1 MTRSTSLSG
10 AIFGERYK
18 VVHKL
23 GEGAT
28 SEVYLVEHAHIGR
41 REAVNV
47 LKPEVALEP
56 AFVQRFR
63 REARAINRVQHQ
75 NIIGIY
81 DFGMLPDG
89 RLYLAME
96 YADGPSCEHLLRDG
110 GRFNTPR
117 ALRVLH
123 QLANAIGHAHRHH
136 VVHRDLKP
144 GNMVLVEHRGQH
156 DVLKV
161 LDFGMA
167 KIVGL
172 EGDNLTRRG
181 EVFGTPEYMAPEL
194 LDATTTDPRSDI
206 YAVGCIAYELATG
219 QPPFSGNHIQ
229 MIHAHMEQ
237 TPVPP
242 KDREPLIPPT
252 LDSIIM
258 QCLAKDPDDRFQT
271 GEQLSSALRQ
281 VVGFPGRNDG
291 VRTGK
296 LWIPA
301 VPATGAWPVEVHE
314 DNTSSESTQSG
325 LQRIHDDMGHADTAS
340 ATANET
346 CAGVYESLMALAER
360 LLDAGAQDQTV
371 VVSLA
376 RVRGYKDDLVKV
388 MAQRETLHALEGKVE
403 QLAREREGSLRF
415 ALGELNFNRQS
426 APGKVHTELDFQIAE
441 LGKRLGELLSETRAE
456 LKRIE
461 DESIEL
467 AAQQAVLEDQWE
479 ASCKQLRE
487 VLGKRIDV
495 LRKDKAAA
503 TIVERYEAI
512 TSALD
517 MFED

>member
-1 MTRSTSLSG
+1 MIGVT
-10 AIFGERYK
+10 FGDRYR

-41 REAVNV
+41 QEAVKV
-47 LKPEVALEP
+47 LKPDVAQEP

-81 DFGMLPDG
+81 DFGILPDS

-96 YADGPSCEHLLRDG
+96 YADGPSCEHLLGDG
-110 GRFNTPR
+110 QRFNTPR

-123 QLANAIGHAHRHH
+123 QLANAAGHAHRHN

-194 LDATTTDPRSDI
+194 LDPSLTDPRSDI
-206 YAVGCIAYELATG
+206 YAIGCIGYELLTG
-219 QPPFSGNHIQ
+219 RTPFSGNHIQ

-242 KDREPLIPPT
+242 KELEPLIPPT
-252 LDSIIM
+252 LDGIVM
-258 QCLAKDPDDRFQT
+258 QCLAKNPDERFQT
-271 GEQLSSALRQ
+271 GEQLASALRQ
-281 VVGFPGRNDG
+281 VVGFPGRRDG

-301 VPATGAWPVEVHE
+301 TSWPVETHE
-314 DNTSSESTQSG
+314 ENTSNEPTVSG
-325 LQRIHDDMGHADTAS
+325 MQRVADAMGTDDTAS
-340 ATANET
+340 ATTTDT
-346 CAGVYESLMALAER
+346 CAGIYEALMALAEQMID
-360 LLDAGAQDQTV
+360 LGVQDQGCMIT
-371 VVSLA
+371 LA
-376 RVRGYKDDLVKV
+376 QVRALQDDLAKV
-388 MAQRETLHALEGKVE
+388 MAQREALLSLEEKAE
-403 QLAREREGSLRF
+403 QSAREREGSLRF
-415 ALGELNFNRQS
+415 AIGELNFNR
-426 APGKVHTELDFQIAE
+426 APTENGGPSNRDVDFQIAE
-441 LGKRLGELLSETRAE
+441 LEKRLGELLGDTRAE
-456 LKRIE
+456 LQRIQ
-461 DESIEL
+461 DESISL
-467 AAQQAVLEDQWE
+467 TANQADLEDKWE
-479 ASCKQLRE
+479 DACKKLQQ
-487 VLGKRIDV
+487 VVGGRIDH
-495 LRKDKAAA
+495 LRSDENAGNLVNRFDAISAALA
-503 TIVERYEAI
+503 MMTA
-512 TSALD
+512 
-517 MFED
+517 

>member
-1 MTRSTSLSG
+1 MIGT
-10 AIFGERYK
+10 IFGERYK

-41 REAVNV
+41 KEAVKV
-47 LKPEVALEP
+47 LKPDVALEP
-56 AFVQRFR
+56 TFVQRFR

-81 DFGMLPDG
+81 DFGMLPDD

-96 YADGPSCEHLLRDG
+96 YADGPNCEHLLREG

-123 QLANAIGHAHRHH
+123 QLANAVGHAHRHH

-194 LDATTTDPRSDI
+194 LDASSTDARSDI
-206 YAVGCIAYELATG
+206 YAIGCIAYELCTG
-219 QPPFSGNHIQ
+219 KPPFTGNHIQ

-237 TPVPP
+237 TPVSP
-242 KDREPLIPPT
+242 KSKEPLMPPT
-252 LDSIIM
+252 LDAIIM
-258 QCLAKDPDDRFQT
+258 QCMAKSPEDRFQT

-301 VPATGAWPVEVHE
+301 TSWPVEHHE
-314 DNTSSESTQSG
+314 ETTSSETTTSG
-325 LQRIHDDMGHADTAS
+325 LQRVHEHIATDDTAS
-340 ATANET
+340 ATTNDT
-346 CAGVYESLMALAER
+346 CAGVYEALMQLAER
-360 LLDAGAQDQTV
+360 MLDLGVQDQATMIT
-371 VVSLA
+371 LA
-376 RVRGYKDDLVKV
+376 RVRAFKDDLANV
-388 MAQRETLHALEGKVE
+388 MNQRETLHALEGKIE
-403 QLAREREGSLRF
+403 QTAREREGSLRF
-415 ALGELNFNRQS
+415 AIGELNFNRPAPSDSS
-426 APGKVHTELDFQIAE
+426 AGAHTRDINFQIAE
-441 LGKRLGELLSETRAE
+441 LEKRLGELLGDTRDE

-461 DESIEL
+461 DESITL
-467 AAQQAVLEDQWE
+467 AAKQADLEDRWE
-479 ASCKQLRE
+479 ASCKELRGA
-487 VLGKRIDV
+487 VGARIEH
-495 LRKDKAAA
+495 LRADENAAPL
-503 TIVERYEAI
+503 VDRFEAI
-512 TSALD
+512 GAALD
-517 MFED
+517 MLAG